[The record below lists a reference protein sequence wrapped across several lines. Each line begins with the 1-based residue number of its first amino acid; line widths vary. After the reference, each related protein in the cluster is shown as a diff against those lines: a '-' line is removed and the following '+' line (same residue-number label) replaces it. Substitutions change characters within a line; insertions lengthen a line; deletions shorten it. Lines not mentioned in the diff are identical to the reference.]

1 MQIFMRDLCTSV
13 GKTFNVIIDEKDTFE
28 EFKTMVEKKLGLPAK
43 NQRYTFNAKHVEDG
57 INFREFLGE
66 EIFKEGW
73 CNMNLYYKYSF

>member
-1 MQIFMRDLCTSV
+1 MK
-13 GKTFNVIIDEKDTFE
+13 KTLLKNLKQWW
-28 EFKTMVEKKLGLPAK
+28 KKKLGLPAK

-73 CNMNLYYKYSF
+73 CNMNLYYKY